1 MAIPTRPPSCAR
13 TGKAGK
19 CVSKKDGWLCVCFWH
34 LLKMIVFELFL
45 ETWFKLNCL
54 ENDDPTTMGP
64 ENDTAWKC
72 NEVPW
77 GSMRFHE
84 VPWGSMR
91 RMRFLCQ
98 LYKFQDVLRGRRQ
111 SCCKSCQERF
121 SAQELGHKG
130 WVIPMMPWREI
141 LALSKRIGI
150 LLYSRMFNRSEKISD
165 GSYDP
170 GPTWSWSPCIHVW

>member
-1 MAIPTRPPSCAR
+1 MGGLWHCFTHSTPIMTFLQRFSGCSFSQLRWGHWLSPLDHQPRWRSQQGHPAAQGRGKLGSAFQKKMA
-13 TGKAGK
+13 G
-19 CVSKKDGWLCVCFWH
+19 CVCFWH

-77 GSMRFHE
+77 GSMR
-84 VPWGSMR
+84 

-121 SAQELGHKG
+121 SAQE
-130 WVIPMMPWREI
+130 
-141 LALSKRIGI
+141 
-150 LLYSRMFNRSEKISD
+150 
-165 GSYDP
+165 
-170 GPTWSWSPCIHVW
+170 